1 MSDAG
6 NRKDT
11 SGKARKVLFRG
22 IGAVFSVVF
31 LCAISLKIYLAT
43 PLAATHLSRLLTS
56 VLRQPVKVAG
66 LDTSGGTLRLTGV
79 SLANP
84 ADFPPGSLA
93 AADAIVIA
101 PRWGELLLGRR
112 SFRLIALEGVRLDL
126 RKNSSGVWNFSQ
138 LRQSFAGK
146 KPAAAEVFIKELVVK
161 DGAFQVNGRGVKG
174 ISLHIFNLATKGS
187 KDSRI
192 ELAFEDAAEN
202 HYTIQGKARPGN
214 DPALDLSLTAPSLSL
229 KSFAGMLRLKNA
241 RLLERGKGSL
251 RVTAGLH
258 EGRLRAA
265 GRVEFSQLAMSSAR
279 RTLPLAGTLTVA
291 ADYNLQSDEARLETL
306 ALTVDKLIK
315 LQAAGTASNLRGER
329 RFTLDAD
336 IGEVDLG
343 QLAFLLPEQG
353 KLAFGGK
360 LGSTAIRIS
369 GNGSLGVTS
378 ATGSFMLHDGFLSGN
393 GRLFFSGLDATL
405 CLSRVETG
413 VLVQGKLSLRESRGK
428 ALLEAVDAPFSVNL
442 SPRMKPL
449 TAEIPSLSARIM
461 GIPLSGRLGFRAAA
475 VEPVTVSLRIPA
487 TAIST
492 VNPLLEKFGLHLASG
507 SASLSL
513 DGTGRGPQ
521 DFSAAATAR
530 LAALQGKRGNK
541 TLAMKN
547 GVIAAQMGRKSGR
560 FAASGNAQLS
570 ALALDG
576 KTADARF
583 SYSLAEGMVIL
594 ADGTFRLDGTT
605 VSLARLTARIPVKE
619 TSAAMVRYPLALEI
633 AGCEIRQGKV
643 ALTGLSG
650 TLRGSYAAE
659 PGGRWLEGT
668 ADVASG
674 GVFWQGKPVG
684 SAAARFA
691 FSRSGGRGDFSGT
704 LLGGAL
710 NGDVSFNPFAA
721 EEGGA
726 FHLGLREGRLTMASD
741 VMAGRGG
748 VALTDGLLDCT
759 ASGGYSRR
767 DGLACR
773 FVARGKG
780 IALTGSGGKTLF
792 AGGGISLAGEIS
804 GQKVSL
810 SEAVLTAGQGVALRV
825 KGEIRNSLSPQ
836 RQGSLFFSLP
846 QTSVNNLIDPFVNVL
861 PRFLQEATAD
871 GSVAAEAT
879 IDVRDGK
886 NLLDGELFL
895 KGVRLEVESQK
906 FSAADINGRLP
917 FSLNFPG
924 VTTGATPD
932 AVSFSR
938 ANYPQLLQQLRQLP
952 GGGQSV
958 TVGKV
963 SFGPL
968 ALGALTLQVTAGN
981 GVTKVTSLS
990 SSLFEGALLGKGY
1003 FALQKGANYRGDLLI
1018 NGLSLKQL
1026 CNVMPKIKG
1035 YISGRV
1041 DGVVSLS
1048 SQGKSMKGLS
1058 GFIDLWAREGSGEK
1072 MLVSKEFLQRLS
1084 GKKLQGFFFRAD
1096 RPFDRAEINAILDEG
1111 YLTFETLD
1119 ISHTN
1124 ILGIRDL
1131 SVAIAPSQNRIALD
1145 HLLNAIKEATVRGK
1159 AATGA
1164 KVPAEAP
1171 VEPEFKWQE

>member
-6 NRKDT
+6 NRKDK
-11 SGKARKVLFRG
+11 SGKSRKMLLRCT
-22 IGAVFSVVF
+22 GAVFSVVF
-31 LCAISLKIYLAT
+31 LCALSLKIYLAT

-56 VLRQPVKVAG
+56 ALHQPVRVAG
-66 LDTSGGTLRLTGV
+66 LDTSGVTLHLKGV
-79 SLANP
+79 SVANP
-84 ADFPPGSLA
+84 VEFPVGSLA
-93 AADAIVIA
+93 AADSLAIA
-101 PRWGELLLGRR
+101 PRWGDLLLGRR

-126 RKNSSGVWNFSQ
+126 RKNSRGVWNFSQ
-138 LRQSFAGK
+138 LLQSFAGK
-146 KPAAAEVFIKELVVK
+146 KPGGAEMFIKEFVVK
-161 DGAFQVNGRGVKG
+161 DGAFQVNGQGAKR

-187 KDSRI
+187 KGSRI

-202 HYTIQGKARPGN
+202 HYTIQGKARAGN

-229 KSFAGMLRLKNA
+229 KSFAAMLRLKNA
-241 RLLERGKGSL
+241 RLLEQGKGNL

-265 GRVEFSQLAMSSAR
+265 GRLEFSQLVMSSAR
-279 RTLPLAGTLTVA
+279 RTLPLSGTLTAA

-306 ALTVDKLIK
+306 ALTVNKLIK
-315 LQAAGTASNLRGER
+315 VQAAGTASNLRGER

-353 KLAFGGK
+353 KLAIGGK
-360 LGSTAIRIS
+360 LDSTAIRLS
-369 GNGSLGVTS
+369 GNGSQGVTS
-378 ATGSFMLHDGFLSGN
+378 ATGSFMLHDGFLAGS
-393 GRLFFSGLDATL
+393 GRLFFSGLDAVL
-405 CLSRVETG
+405 RLSRVETG
-413 VLVQGKLSLRESRGK
+413 VLVKGKLSLRESRGK

-449 TAEIPSLSARIM
+449 KAEVPSLSARIM
-461 GIPLSGRLGFRAAA
+461 GIPFSGRLGFRAAA
-475 VEPVTVSLRIPA
+475 VEPVTVSLRIPSS
-487 TAIST
+487 AIST
-492 VNPLLEKFGLHLASG
+492 VNPLLDEFGLHFSSG
-507 SASLSL
+507 TASLSL
-513 DGTGRGPQ
+513 DGAGRGPQ

-541 TLAMKN
+541 TFSVKN
-547 GVIAAQMGRKSGR
+547 GVIAARLGRKNGR

-570 ALALDG
+570 AMALDG
-576 KTADARF
+576 KSADARF
-583 SYSLAEGMVIL
+583 SYSLAEGVAIL
-594 ADGTFRLDGTT
+594 ADGAFRLDGTT
-605 VSLARLTARIPVKE
+605 VSLARLTTRMPVKE
-619 TSAAMVRYPLALEI
+619 TSAATVRYPLALEI
-633 AGCEIRQGKV
+633 AGCEVHQGKV

-684 SAAARFA
+684 SATAHFA
-691 FSRSGGRGDFSGT
+691 FSRSGGRGDFSGR

-710 NGDVSFNPFAA
+710 NGDISFNPFAVA
-721 EEGGA
+721 EGGT
-726 FHLGLREGRLTMASD
+726 FHLGVREGRLAMAAD
-741 VMAGRGG
+741 VMPGGGG
-748 VALTDGLLDCT
+748 VALADGLLDCT

-773 FVARGKG
+773 FAVRGKG
-780 IALTGSGGKTLF
+780 IAVTGSGGKTLL
-792 AGGGISLAGEIS
+792 AGGGISLTGEIS
-804 GQKVSL
+804 GQKLSI
-810 SEAVLTAGQGVALRV
+810 SEAVLTAGEGVALRV
-825 KGEIRNSLSPQ
+825 KGEIHNALSPQ
-836 RQGSLFFSLP
+836 RQGSLLFSLP

-879 IDVRDGK
+879 IAVRDGK
-886 NLLDGELFL
+886 KLLDGELFF
-895 KGVRLEVESQK
+895 KGVRLVVESQK

-917 FSLNFPG
+917 FSLNFADG
-924 VTTGATPD
+924 TTGATPD

-958 TVGKV
+958 TVGKI

-968 ALGALTLQVTAGN
+968 ALGALSLQVTAGN
-981 GVTKVTSLS
+981 GITKITSLS
-990 SSLFEGALLGKGY
+990 SSLFEGILLGRGY
-1003 FALQKGANYRGDLLI
+1003 FALQKGINYRGDLLI

-1026 CNVMPKIKG
+1026 CNVMPQIKG

-1048 SQGKSMKGLS
+1048 AKGKSMKELF
-1058 GFIDLWAREGSGEK
+1058 GFIDIWAREGSGEK

-1084 GKKLQGFFFRAD
+1084 GKKLRGFFFRAD
-1096 RPFDRAEINAILDEG
+1096 RPFDQAEINAILEEG

-1131 SVAIAPSQNRIALD
+1131 SVSIAPSQNRIALD

-1164 KVPAEAP
+1164 GVPVEAP

>member
-6 NRKDT
+6 NEKDK
-11 SGKARKVLFRG
+11 SGKSRKMLLWG
-22 IGAVFSVVF
+22 TGAVFSVVF
-31 LCAISLKIYLAT
+31 ICALSLKIYLAT
-43 PLAATHLSRLLTS
+43 PLAASHLSRLLTS
-56 VLRQPVKVAG
+56 ALRQPVRVAG
-66 LDTSGGTLRLTGV
+66 LDMTGGTLRLKGV

-84 ADFPPGSLA
+84 AEFPLGSLA
-93 AADAIVIA
+93 AADSIAIA
-101 PRWGELLLGRR
+101 PRWGELLYGRR

-126 RKNSSGVWNFSQ
+126 RKNSRGVWNFSQ

-146 KPAAAEVFIKELVVK
+146 KPAAVEMFIKECIVK
-161 DGAFQVNGRGVKG
+161 NGAFQVNGRGVKG
-174 ISLHIFNLATKGS
+174 ISLHVFNLATKGS
-187 KDSRI
+187 KDSRL

-202 HYTIQGKARPGN
+202 HYTIQGKARAGD

-241 RLLERGKGSL
+241 RLLEGGKGSL

-258 EGRLRAA
+258 GGRLRSA
-265 GRVEFSQLAMSSAR
+265 GSLEFSRLTLSSAG
-279 RTLPLAGTLTVA
+279 RTLPLACTLTVA
-291 ADYNLQSDEARLETL
+291 AYYDLKSDEARLETL
-306 ALTVDKLIK
+306 ALTVDKLIR
-315 LQAAGTASNLRGER
+315 LQAAGTASDLKGER

-360 LGSTAIRIS
+360 LGSTAIRLS
-369 GNGSLGVTS
+369 GNGSRGVTS
-378 ATGSFMLHDGFLSGN
+378 ATGTFMLHDGFLARN
-393 GRLFFSGLDATL
+393 GRLFFSGLEATL
-405 CLSRVETG
+405 RLSRVETG
-413 VLVQGKLSLRESRGK
+413 VLANGRLSLRESRDK
-428 ALLEAVDAPFSVNL
+428 PLLEAIDAPFSMTF

-449 TAEIPSLSARIM
+449 KAAVPSLSARIM
-461 GIPLSGRLGFRAAA
+461 GIPLSGRLGFSAAA
-475 VEPVTVSLRIPA
+475 VEPVTASLRIPA
-487 TAIST
+487 TAVAT
-492 VNPLLEKFGLHLASG
+492 LNPLLDKLGLRFAAG
-507 SASLSL
+507 TASLSL
-513 DGTGRGPQ
+513 DGAGRGPQ
-521 DFSAAATAR
+521 EFSAAATAR
-530 LAALQGKRGNK
+530 LATLEGKKGNK
-541 TLAMKN
+541 TFAVKN
-547 GVIAAQMGRKSGR
+547 GVIAAQLGRKNGR
-560 FAASGNAQLS
+560 FAAAGNVQLG
-570 ALALDG
+570 AMALDG

-583 SYSLAEGMVIL
+583 SYSLAEETAVL
-594 ADGTFRLDGTT
+594 ADGAFRLDGTT
-605 VSLARLTARIPVKE
+605 VSLARLTARMPAKE
-619 TSAAMVRYPLALEI
+619 AGAATVRYPLALEI

-710 NGDVSFNPFAA
+710 NGDIYFNPFAA
-721 EEGGA
+721 AEGGT
-726 FHLGLREGRLTMASD
+726 FNLGVREGRMAMAAD
-741 VMAGRGG
+741 VMPGRRG

-773 FVARGKG
+773 FTAKGKN
-780 IALTGSGGKTLF
+780 IAVTGSGGKTLL

-810 SEAVLTAGQGVALRV
+810 NEAVLTAGEGVALRV
-825 KGEIRNSLSPQ
+825 KGEIRNAFSQQ

-861 PRFLQEATAD
+861 PRFIQEATAA

-879 IDVRDGK
+879 VAVRDGK
-886 NLLDGELFL
+886 NLLDGELFF

-924 VTTGATPD
+924 GTSGVTPGG
-932 AVSFSR
+932 VSFSR
-938 ANYPQLLQQLRQLP
+938 ANYPQLLQQLRLLP
-952 GGGQSV
+952 AGGQSV

-968 ALGALTLQVTAGN
+968 ALGALSLQVTAGN
-981 GVTKVTSLS
+981 GVTMITSLS
-990 SSLFEGALLGKGY
+990 SSLFEGAVLGRGY
-1003 FALQKGANYRGDLLI
+1003 FALRNGIDYRGDLLI
-1018 NGLSLKQL
+1018 NGLSLTQL
-1026 CNVMPKIKG
+1026 CNAMPRIKG

-1048 SQGKSMKGLS
+1048 VRGKSMKGLS

-1084 GKKLQGFFFRAD
+1084 GKKLRGFFFRAD
-1096 RPFDRAEINAILDEG
+1096 RPFDQAEINAILDEG

-1131 SVAIAPSQNRIALD
+1131 SVSIAPSQNRIALD

-1164 KVPAEAP
+1164 GVPAEAP